1 MTDDVFHTI
10 FSGEVKIVSKMDVIS
25 YEVWVNGKHLK
36 STETLVMAFCW
47 LYDYLRQIAL
57 ENATR
62 QIIAKEVE
70 MYSEN

>member
-1 MTDDVFHTI
+1 
-10 FSGEVKIVSKMDVIS
+10 MDMIS

-36 STETLVMAFCW
+36 STETLTMAFCW

-57 ENATR
+57 EETTR
-62 QIIAKEVE
+62 RIIAKEVE

>member
-1 MTDDVFHTI
+1 MAVDVFRTI
-10 FSGEVKIVSKMDVIS
+10 FSGEVKVVSKMDMIS

-36 STETLVMAFCW
+36 STETLTMAFCW

-57 ENATR
+57 EETTR
-62 QIIAKEVE
+62 RIIAKEVE